1 MHAYYFHFRC
11 IDLKYLLLSKFWW
24 FIYNWDDNS
33 LFVCLF
39 FTFFGAGNSWATSKS
54 RSRKSWIFALSVQ
67 NKLSRS
73 QTWGRFSEN
82 RIKKAELFHSF
93 TTWELGSICPI
104 LYDFIQRK
112 RGVITIDYAFASLIT
127 WLPIYMYISM
137 HNTIRFAYA

>member
-73 QTWGRFSEN
+73 QSWGRFSEN
-82 RIKKAELFHSF
+82 RIKKSWTVPFVYNLRTRIYLSHSLWFHSKKTRGYNHSLCF
-93 TTWELGSICPI
+93 RLPDHVTSN
-104 LYDFIQRK
+104 LYVYI
-112 RGVITIDYAFASLIT
+112 YA
-127 WLPIYMYISM
+127 
-137 HNTIRFAYA
+137 